1 MKALS
6 LMSSHTN
13 AINILL
19 GWLLEI
25 IKKQLFTCAHAKLL
39 QSCLTLCKPMDSSP
53 PGSSVHGILQA
64 RILECPVLLQ
74 GIFPTQRSNPHLLCL
89 PHWQARS
96 LPLVPPGK
104 HGSQ

>member
-39 QSCLTLCKPMDSSP
+39 QSCLTLCKPMDYSL
-53 PGSSVHGILQA
+53 PGSFVHGDFQA
-64 RILECPVLLQ
+64 RRLEWVAISISRGSSWVRCQ
-74 GIFPTQRSNPHLLCL
+74 ICL
-89 PHWQARS
+89 SCIDQQIH
-96 LPLVPPGK
+96 
-104 HGSQ
+104 